1 MTWEEILNGG
11 SASAGPSGSPAPR
24 PSRARVFWGT
34 LGGILALLVV
44 GLVVLA
50 VLAVHVFVFL
60 LSVLQG
66 FVILLSIF
74 FEAIARLGV

>member
-11 SASAGPSGSPAPR
+11 SASAGPSGSPQPGRGRTLWAI
-24 PSRARVFWGT
+24 
-34 LGGILALLVV
+34 LGGVLALLVA

-50 VLAVHVFVFL
+50 VHIFVFL
-60 LSVLQG
+60 FSVLQG

>member
-34 LGGILALLVV
+34 LGGILALLIV

-50 VLAVHVFVFL
+50 VHIFVFL
-60 LSVLQG
+60 FSVLQG
-66 FVILLSIF
+66 FVILMSIF

>member
-50 VLAVHVFVFL
+50 VHVFVLL

>member
-44 GLVVLA
+44 GLVVF
-50 VLAVHVFVFL
+50 AVHVFVFL
-60 LSVLQG
+60 FSVLQG

>member
-11 SASAGPSGSPAPR
+11 SASAGPSGSPTPR
-24 PSRARVFWGT
+24 PSRARAFWGI
-34 LGGILALLVV
+34 LGGILALLVM
-44 GLVVLA
+44 GLA
-50 VLAVHVFVFL
+50 VFAVHIFVFL
-60 LSVLQG
+60 FSVLQG